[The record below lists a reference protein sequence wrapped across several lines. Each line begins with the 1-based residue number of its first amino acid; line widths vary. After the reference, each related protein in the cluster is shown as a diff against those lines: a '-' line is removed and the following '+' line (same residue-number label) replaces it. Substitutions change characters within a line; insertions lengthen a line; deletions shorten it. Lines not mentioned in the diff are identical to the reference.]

1 VAGGLCVL
9 TGAMIS
15 SECLRGGH
23 NLNSIIATREGK
35 KRAPRGVEK
44 RLPKVSHDRGNGN

>member
-1 VAGGLCVL
+1 M